1 MTGIAQRYW
10 RRIVAS
16 SAVYAAAGWAA
27 VEALTTVVE
36 RFGLPGWLGSLVIA
50 AYVAGLPVTIFL
62 VWRTA
67 GKERRLS
74 FASFAGSMAFLL
86 LATGALFWF
95 TRSPEAEMATVAVLP
110 CAMDADGNAVQRGDG
125 FAEDIHARLSRV
137 DSIRIISWNSSL
149 FVREKGYGPKQVSE
163 LLHANR
169 VLECDMRSGGERITV
184 SARLVDPAQDRV
196 LWNRNY
202 DFVAADL
209 GTVVTEIS
217 GTVLDVLSTPVQAE
231 EMARVNHLGTFSPEA
246 FDLLLQARS
255 IEKPGVAQRPNNPV
269 SESLVRQALELDP
282 NYAEA
287 MVHLSDIYLYRAVAE
302 EMNDIE
308 QLREWVKEARRL
320 AERALEL
327 DPQIWNARH
336 QIARACGLLEG
347 YLGEPCAPGEME
359 RLRLEE
365 CEVRGDTAEGW
376 LCRNATAETEEEYDK
391 TLQRW
396 LELEPTSV
404 DANMQYMND
413 LADHDH
419 PLSDVLGV
427 LETIHF
433 LDPDDKR
440 PFGMLSNILRRYGHL
455 DEVLAWRMGASEDQW
470 PAGFPWQ
477 LARLGTD
484 YMNLGLYEEAKRIGL
499 ETWETRRASS
509 THFLPL
515 LLARFGED
523 KRAAE
528 MVEWMA
534 DTVAAASDS
543 SDPWILAASFHAAIS
558 RDYLRAKALYEKYL
572 GGADLSTA
580 CGDDNDCVVTNALQL
595 HHIEQ
600 TLGNEAEAEVWLQTA
615 LGHVDHDPATGS
627 PTQQDVFLLTA
638 TGRHQEAI
646 RLLRE
651 GVFAWTLM
659 GERYDLEFPVYF
671 VDGNAMLDPLRD
683 EPEFQLL
690 LDDYDAHLEPM
701 REQVLKASR
710 SGDWAAI
717 RQQTFEREGI
727 DFH

>member
-1 MTGIAQRYW
+1 MAGITQLYW

-16 SAVYAAAGWAA
+16 SAVYAAAGWAV

-36 RFGLPGWLGSLVIA
+36 RFGLPDWLGSLVIA

-67 GKERRLS
+67 GEERRLTWPS
-74 FASFAGSMAFLL
+74 FIGAVAFLL
-86 LATGALFWF
+86 VASGALFWF
-95 TRSPEAEMATVAVLP
+95 TRPPQPVVKTVAVLP
-110 CAMDADGNAVQRGDG
+110 CATNAGANTVQRGDG

-169 VLECDMRSGGERITV
+169 ILECDMRSGGERITV
-184 SARLVDPAQDRV
+184 TARLVDPAQERV

-202 DFVAADL
+202 DFVVADL

-217 GTVLDVLSTPVQAE
+217 GTVLDVLNTPVQAD
-231 EMARVNHLGTFSPEA
+231 EMARINRLGTFSPEA

-255 IEKPGVAQRPNNPV
+255 IEKPGVAQRRK
-269 SESLVRQALELDP
+269 SLGAEALVRQALELDP

-287 MVHLSDIYLYRAVAE
+287 MVLLSEFYLHKSVAE
-302 EMNDIE
+302 EMEDME

-320 AERALEL
+320 AEKALEL

-376 LCRNATAETEEEYDK
+376 ACRNAQAQTEEAYDD

-404 DANMQYMND
+404 DANMQLMGD
-413 LADHDH
+413 LYEHGQ
-419 PLSDVLGV
+419 PLSEILGV
-427 LETIHF
+427 LETIRF
-433 LDPDDKR
+433 LDPDDRR
-440 PFGMLSNILRRYGHL
+440 PFGLLSNVLRRSGYL
-455 DEVLAWRMGASEDQW
+455 DEVLAWRMAAFEDQL

-484 YMNLGLYEEAKRIGL
+484 YMNLRLYEEAKRIGL

-509 THFLPL
+509 IHFLPL
-515 LLARFGED
+515 LLTRFGEEE
-523 KRAAE
+523 RAAE
-528 MVEWMA
+528 MIEWMA
-534 DTVAAASDS
+534 ETVAVASESNDQ
-543 SDPWILAASFHAAIS
+543 WILGASFHAAIS
-558 RDYLRAKALYEKYL
+558 RDYPRARALYEKYL
-572 GGADLSTA
+572 GGAELPDV
-580 CGDDNDCVVTNALQL
+580 CDGDDDCVVTTALQL
-595 HHIEQ
+595 HHVEQ
-600 TLGNEAEAEVWLQTA
+600 AMGHEPEAEAWLNLA
-615 LGHVDHDPATGS
+615 LAHSDEDPETMA
-627 PTQQDVFLLTA
+627 PTQQNVFLLIA
-638 TGRHQEAI
+638 KDRNQEAI
-646 RLLRE
+646 ELLRE
-651 GVFAWTLM
+651 GVFAWAQTGDL
-659 GERYDLEFPVYF
+659 YDLEFPIYF
-671 VDGNAMLDPLRD
+671 VDGNAMLDPIRD
-683 EPEFQLL
+683 EAEFQLL
-690 LDDYDAHLEPM
+690 LDDYDAYLEPM
-701 REQVLKASR
+701 RERVLTATR
-710 SGDWAAI
+710 SGDWEAI

-727 DFH
+727 AYR